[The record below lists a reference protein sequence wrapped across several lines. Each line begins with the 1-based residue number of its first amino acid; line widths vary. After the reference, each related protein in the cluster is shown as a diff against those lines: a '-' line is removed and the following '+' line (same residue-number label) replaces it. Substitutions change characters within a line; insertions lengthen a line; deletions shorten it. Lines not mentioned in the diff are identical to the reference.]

1 MPVISPDETQT
12 RFEPVHDDRRR
23 MPRIV
28 LRCPGR
34 ATTGTGAVVDV
45 TIRDLSPD
53 GLQLRCDRE
62 AAQAIHPSGRA
73 IKAGE
78 KAPYV
83 EVDFEVPIRAG
94 ATGVRVLARLV
105 YFSLI
110 APDVV
115 AIGAKFK
122 SMSKP
127 HERHLR
133 QFYKEA
139 LEPAPEVDEA
149 EADRRPGRNQIKGT
163 GDRLVIKRRG

>member
-34 ATTGTGAVVDV
+34 ATTGAGAVVDV
-45 TIRDLSPD
+45 TVRDLSPD

-62 AAQAIHPSGRA
+62 TAQAIHPGGRA

-83 EVDFEVPIRAG
+83 EVAFEVPIRAG
-94 ATGVRVLARLV
+94 AAPVRVLARLV

-115 AIGAKFK
+115 SAGA
-122 SMSKP
+122 
-127 HERHLR
+127 
-133 QFYKEA
+133 
-139 LEPAPEVDEA
+139 
-149 EADRRPGRNQIKGT
+149 
-163 GDRLVIKRRG
+163 